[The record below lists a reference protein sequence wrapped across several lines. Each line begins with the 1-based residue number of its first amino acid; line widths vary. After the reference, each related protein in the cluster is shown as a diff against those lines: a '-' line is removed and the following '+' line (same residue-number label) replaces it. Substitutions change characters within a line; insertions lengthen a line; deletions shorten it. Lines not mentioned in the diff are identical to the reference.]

1 MSVTM
6 EQTSEDEYQNPEES
20 QDMDTTIEEMQ
31 RQEIQ
36 EPPSDGE
43 LDDPL
48 ALCQS
53 QYSELL
59 EKHLRLAAD
68 LENIRRRSYQEIE
81 MRVTSAVTNFARDL
95 LEVSDSF
102 ERALLAQEGQI
113 PEGILQIKRQL
124 ENAFE
129 KQGIAAFSSPGER
142 FDPALHEAIAYVPSD
157 EPEGTVV
164 DEVNRGYTRNDRVIR
179 CAKVTV
185 SKGSS
190 SQNGQHT
197 DPEK

>member
-1 MSVTM
+1 M
-6 EQTSEDEYQNPEES
+6 EQTSEDEYQNTEES
-20 QDMDTTIEEMQ
+20 QDMDTTIEETQ
-31 RQEIQ
+31 EHEIQ
-36 EPPSDGE
+36 EPLLDAE

-81 MRVTSAVTNFARDL
+81 MQVTYAVTNFARDL
-95 LEVSDSF
+95 LEISDNF
-102 ERALLAQEGQI
+102 ERALSAHEGQI

-124 ENAFE
+124 ENALE
-129 KQGIAAFSSPGER
+129 KQGITAFSSPGER

-164 DEVNRGYTRNDRVIR
+164 DEVSRGYRRKDRVMR

-185 SKGSS
+185 SKGCND
-190 SQNGQHT
+190 SQNG
-197 DPEK
+197 